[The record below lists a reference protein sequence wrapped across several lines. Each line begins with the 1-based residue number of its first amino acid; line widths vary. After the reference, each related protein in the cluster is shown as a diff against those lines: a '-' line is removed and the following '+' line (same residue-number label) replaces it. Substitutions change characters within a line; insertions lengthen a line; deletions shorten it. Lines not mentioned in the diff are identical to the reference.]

1 MQRASAC
8 KWRHKK
14 SLPQDRIG
22 QSQNYEKKLLFLLR
36 ELFFGGNDGDI
47 AAVFATFVELDDA
60 VDKSEESVVLTH
72 TNVLTGVV
80 GGTALA
86 NDDVAGDAFLTT
98 KDFDA

>member
-60 VDKSEESVVLTH
+60 VDKSEEGVVLTH

-86 NDDVAGDAFLTT
+86 NDDVASDAFLTT